1 MSYIYEVSAT
11 NYFNLS
17 ESERN
22 SVLAAFAAALQQ
34 LSSAVVF
41 HVKLDMM
48 SVVVGNDLYSV
59 NYRRYFLESD
69 QPLEGF
75 LATMGLQ
82 GKYVRLMEMPQYRVS
97 SDLPRYVVLDNG
109 DLAKAYTVTGVSSY
123 LDIAFLAKDM
133 GEGSIIDMTDEV
145 RIRIEP
151 LERDE
156 SKGLIRTHAD
166 TLQAKLTLIEIA
178 GGRDR
183 ELSQEAAMAEEA
195 AQSVISGAQKLFRV
209 SCVLILREKSL
220 DALRKKAGNFWDAVM
235 GVVTELDSPK
245 EIQQIMVNGNG
256 PRHLRGS
263 NLLMPTDS
271 VLAFFPFAGL
281 DIIEQNGVFLGT
293 NTMTKGPIIYDL
305 YRRSNPHCLVI
316 GRTGAGKSFLLKSW
330 VSRMAT
336 TYPDI
341 AFMIFDSVKE
351 SEYGKGP
358 DGTYDH
364 SFAGLTSAVGGSD
377 AGGFAKDPSAPKS
390 RQQQLWWG
398 LWWRVRRRRL
408 RVGINRAKSPG
419 N

>member
-1 MSYIYEVSAT
+1 MSYVYEVSAT

-17 ESERN
+17 EPERN

-34 LSSAVVF
+34 LSSAVVV
-41 HVKLDMM
+41 HVNLDMM

-75 LATMGLQ
+75 LATMCLQ
-82 GKYVRLMEMPQYRVS
+82 EKYVRLMEMPQYRVS

-156 SKGLIRTHAD
+156 SKGLIKTHAD

-195 AQSVISGAQKLFRV
+195 AHSVISGAQKLFRV
-209 SCVLILREKSL
+209 SCLLILREKSL

-245 EIQQIMVNGNG
+245 EIQQTMVNGNG

-281 DIIEQNGVFLGT
+281 DIIEHSGIFLGT
-293 NTMTKGPIIYDL
+293 NTMTKGPIIYDVF
-305 YRRSNPHCLVI
+305 SKGNSHVLVV
-316 GRTGAGKSFLLKSW
+316 GKSGL
-330 VSRMAT
+330 
-336 TYPDI
+336 
-341 AFMIFDSVKE
+341 
-351 SEYGKGP
+351 GKCL
-358 DGTYDH
+358 
-364 SFAGLTSAVGGSD
+364 S
-377 AGGFAKDPSAPKS
+377 K
-390 RQQQLWWG
+390 
-398 LWWRVRRRRL
+398 
-408 RVGINRAKSPG
+408 
-419 N
+419 